1 MKWPL
6 RRTGDPIPGHG
17 SAWTGFV
24 VGIAASIAANV
35 LHAME
40 GAWTYPELVGAAFW
54 PTALLISVEVLTRV
68 AWPNG
73 WQWIVTRFAGV
84 VVVAFVAAALS
95 YLHMRSL
102 LLSWGEGVFQATI
115 GPAAVDG
122 LMLISATALLAV
134 SRTKHPAPTP
144 VLEQPGMLA
153 GLDAAPADMVAKI
166 KAAVLADLPLLPEL
180 PQPLTAAKTTALR
193 IPLSGARRPGRR
205 TGALAGRRR
214 AAAALEATPAPPR
227 VLSPTDLPDGTLLL
241 PSGVTYTPPE
251 KASALNGHTRPPTS
265 TEQVPE
271 KPAPKASRRKPAKRA
286 GALDQASYDKAFR
299 FWQSQSDA
307 GSPPSAQQLADVIG
321 RSKATGGRLLQE
333 FREKVSV

>member
-1 MKWPL
+1 MRWP
-6 RRTGDPIPGHG
+6 RRTADPVQGRT
-17 SAWTGFV
+17 SATTGFV
-24 VGIAASIAANV
+24 LGIAVSIAGNV

-40 GAWTYPELVGAAFW
+40 GTWSYPELVGAAFW
-54 PTALLISVEVLTRV
+54 PTALLISVEVLARTP
-68 AWPNG
+68 WPRG
-73 WQWIVTRFAGV
+73 WQWILSRLAGV
-84 VVVAFVAAALS
+84 VVVAFVAASLS

-134 SRTKHPAPTP
+134 SRSKRPAAAAVP
-144 VLEQPGMLA
+144 MLA
-153 GLDAAPADMVAKI
+153 GVNTPNVDLVAQI
-166 KAAVLADLPLLPEL
+166 KTAVLAELPKLPQLPEPVML
-180 PQPLTAAKTTALR
+180 AKTPPLR

-205 TGALAGRRR
+205 TALAGRRR
-214 AAAALEATPAPPR
+214 PAAATPAPPR

-265 TEQVPE
+265 TAQVPD
-271 KPAPKASRRKPAKRA
+271 KPATKTSRRKPAKRA

-299 FWQSQSDA
+299 FWQSQSA
-307 GSPPSAQQLADVIG
+307 SGNPPSAQQLADVIG

-333 FREKVSV
+333 FREKVSA

>member
-1 MKWPL
+1 MRWPF
-6 RRTGDPIPGHG
+6 RRTADPIPGQG

-68 AWPNG
+68 AWPRG
-73 WQWIVTRFAGV
+73 WQWILARFAGV

-102 LLSWGEGVFQATI
+102 LISWGEGTFQATI

-134 SRTKHPAPTP
+134 SRSKAAPAA
-144 VLEQPGMLA
+144 VLEQQPPMLA
-153 GLDAAPADMVAKI
+153 GVNAADPAIVDQI
-166 KAAVLADLPLLPEL
+166 RTAVLASLPTLPEI
-180 PQPLTAAKTTALR
+180 PQPATVSSTALR
-193 IPLSGARRPGRR
+193 IPLAGGRRPGRR

-214 AAAALEATPAPPR
+214 PAAAPKPAPAPAS
-227 VLSPTDLPDGTLLL
+227 LPTQVALANMAEK
-241 PSGVTYTPPE
+241 PPVSST
-251 KASALNGHTRPPTS
+251 AALNGSTRSTTS
-265 TEQVPE
+265 APLE
-271 KPAPKASRRKPAKRA
+271 KPGTPPGKKPSRRTAKKA
-286 GALDQASYDKAFR
+286 GATGPLDQASYDQAFR
-299 FWQSQSDA
+299 FYQQQAAA

-333 FREKVSV
+333 FREKVSA